1 MKRAITQGM
10 WCKDEDGRVGIA
22 QLDDVHGK
30 DGKPVFDAQG
40 FKTKES
46 TFHLVDANGN
56 TTLVVWR
63 AWDGLVQATYNDIP
77 EPRREGLSRDHAASR
92 LGYV

>member
-10 WCKDEDGRVGIA
+10 WCKDEDGRLGIA

-30 DGKPVFDAQG
+30 DGKPVLDANG
-40 FKTKES
+40 AKTKEP
-46 TFHLVDANGN
+46 TFHLVDGSGN
-56 TTLVVWR
+56 TTMVVYRSWE
-63 AWDGLVQATYNDIP
+63 GLVQAAYNDIP
-77 EPRREGLSRDHAASR
+77 EPRREGLSRDYAANK